1 MGKQES
7 IIDVIQKMVQEGQS
21 REKILSTL
29 KDLGVNEEQ
38 SKRLLLIAEADTFT
52 LLRKEINNL
61 VKEEMISQKKDF
73 EEDIRKDLSLI
84 EQEEKIT
91 VANIATTQLKEV
103 KNDMMSESRGFE
115 DRINRVI
122 NESQKTVS
130 LVKVALDSLNSRL
143 AQSELDV
150 EQMKVHKFRKTSIVF
165 SYGMLAIGV
174 VLLGVAGFL
183 MFTKWGALDAGQIII
198 IGILMLASIVL
209 MFASIIG

>member
-21 REKILSTL
+21 REKIISTL
-29 KDLGVNEEQ
+29 HELGVNEEQ

-61 VKEEMISQKKDF
+61 VKDEMISQKKDF
-73 EEDIRKDLSLI
+73 EQLIRKDLSLI
-84 EQEEKIT
+84 EEEEKLK
-91 VANIATTQLKEV
+91 VADIATTQLRDV
-103 KNDMMSESRGFE
+103 KDNMLVESRGFE

-122 NESQKTVS
+122 NDSQKTVS

-143 AQSELDV
+143 AQIELDV
-150 EQMKVHKFRKTSIVF
+150 EQMKVHKFRKTSVFF
-165 SYGMLAIGV
+165 SYGMLALGA
-174 VLLGVAGFL
+174 VLLCVAGFL
-183 MFTKWGALDAGQIII
+183 MFVKWGALDAGQIII

>member
-52 LLRKEINNL
+52 LLRKEINSL
-61 VKEEMISQKKDF
+61 VREEMVSQKKDF
-73 EEDIRKDLSLI
+73 EELIRKDLSLI
-84 EQEEKIT
+84 EEEEKLK
-91 VANIATTQLKEV
+91 VADIATTQLKDV
-103 KNDMMSESRGFE
+103 KQDILVESRGFE

-143 AQSELDV
+143 AQTELDV

-165 SYGMLAIGV
+165 SYGMLVIGV

-183 MFTKWGALDAGQIII
+183 MFSKWGMLDAGQIII

>member
-61 VKEEMISQKKDF
+61 VKEEMISQKKEF

-91 VANIATTQLKEV
+91 VANIATTQLKDV
-103 KNDMMSESRGFE
+103 KNDMLSESRGFE
-115 DRINRVI
+115 DRVNRVI

>member
-21 REKILSTL
+21 REKIISTL
-29 KDLGVNEEQ
+29 HDLGVNDEQ

-61 VKEEMISQKKDF
+61 VKEEMVSQKKDF
-73 EEDIRKDLSLI
+73 EEVIRHDLSLI
-84 EQEEKIT
+84 EEEEKLK
-91 VANIATTQLKEV
+91 VGEIATTQLKDV
-103 KNDMMSESRGFE
+103 KDNILSQSKGFE
-115 DRINRVI
+115 DRVNKVI
-122 NESQKTVS
+122 NDSQRTVS

-143 AQSELDV
+143 AQMELDV
-150 EQMKVHKFRKTSIVF
+150 EQMKVHKFRKTSIIF
-165 SYGMLAIGV
+165 SYAMLGIGA
-174 VLLGVAGFL
+174 VLLCVAGFL
-183 MFTKWGALDAGQIII
+183 MFTKWGILDAGQVII